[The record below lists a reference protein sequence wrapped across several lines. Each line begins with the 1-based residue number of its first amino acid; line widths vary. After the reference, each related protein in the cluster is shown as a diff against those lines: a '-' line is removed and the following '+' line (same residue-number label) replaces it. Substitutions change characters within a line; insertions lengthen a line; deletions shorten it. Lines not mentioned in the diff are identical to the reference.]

1 MINGLLIFALTCF
14 GIAISISFIR
24 IVRGPTF
31 SDRVLSMDV
40 IGVNLLS
47 AMAIIAILIGTKAF
61 LDVMLI
67 LAILAFISTVA
78 FSKFLERGAII
89 DRKRDF

>member
-1 MINGLLIFALTCF
+1 MINGILTFSLTCF
-14 GIAISISFIR
+14 GIGIAISFIR
-24 IVRGPTF
+24 IVLGPTF

-40 IGVNLLS
+40 IGVNLIS
-47 AMAIIAILIGTKAF
+47 AMAIISIIFGTKAF

-67 LAILAFISTVA
+67 LAILAFISTIA

-89 DRKRDF
+89 DRRRDL